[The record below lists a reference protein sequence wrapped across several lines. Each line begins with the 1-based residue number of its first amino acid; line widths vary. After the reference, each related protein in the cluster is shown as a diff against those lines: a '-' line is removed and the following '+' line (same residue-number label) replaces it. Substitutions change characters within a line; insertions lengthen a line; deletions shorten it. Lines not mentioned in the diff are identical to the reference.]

1 MLDKSWQVIL
11 ASAFGALTGAVVS
24 LSYDPDP
31 RWAGLAALVGGA
43 IGWFSYDPKA
53 VLTTFL
59 RLSAELLHG
68 LNRANFLK
76 GIKSAIFVLIGVVRG
91 FAILV
96 VVLVLPVTVG
106 WAINPWLL
114 KGEDR
119 NGWEVCLENFALFLL
134 VLSFAASLF
143 ASLFTSIEGWRTRP
157 FVIVNIVGFLL
168 VPIIRLWLPQVLLV
182 TCGLIGLGLA
192 AVLLWLVW
200 RTVVIVHSNER
211 MICLFG
217 AAVGAAIGHLLKA
230 PIAGA
235 VVGGLI
241 GFTESR
247 LVIPALRSALSGTRR
262 R

>member
-1 MLDKSWQVIL
+1 MIL
-11 ASAFGALTGAVVS
+11 ASAFGALIGAVVS

-59 RLSAELLHG
+59 RLSTELVRG
-68 LNRANFLK
+68 LKHVNFLK
-76 GIKSAIFVLIGVVRG
+76 AIKYTTPAFVVATRRIA
-91 FAILV
+91 FLV
-96 VVLVLPVTVG
+96 AALALPAAFV
-106 WAINPWLL
+106 WAIAPWLTNGTL
-114 KGEDR
+114 IAGE
-119 NGWEVCLENFALFLL
+119 VSIILCA
-134 VLSFAASLF
+134 LSFCFSAASLF
-143 ASLFTSIEGWRTRP
+143 VSVEDHKAQP
-157 FVIVNIVGFLL
+157 FVAVNLVGFLL

-182 TCGLIGLGLA
+182 TGCLIGLGLA

-200 RTVVIVHSNER
+200 RTIVIVHSNER
-211 MICLFG
+211 TICLFG